1 MKNELSKE
9 PNKAPTGTHPKSIP
23 CATGGFIPIAKISIR
38 IVKLI
43 VAK

>member
-1 MKNELSKE
+1 MNNELSKE
-9 PNKAPTGTHPKSIP
+9 PNKAPTGTDPKSIP
-23 CATGGFIPIAKISIR
+23 CAAEGSIPIAKISIR